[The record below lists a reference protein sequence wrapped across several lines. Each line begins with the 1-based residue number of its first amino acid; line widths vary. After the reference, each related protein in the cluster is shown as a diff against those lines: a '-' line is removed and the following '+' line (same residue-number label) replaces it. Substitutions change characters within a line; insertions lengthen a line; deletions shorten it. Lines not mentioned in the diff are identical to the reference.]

1 MRFRILLFWGLV
13 ALLPARSWH
22 QELFAQE
29 VAKRAEPL
37 CNAHAH
43 NDYEHDIPLLD
54 ALELG
59 FTSVEADVYPVDGEL
74 LVAHNRSDVAK
85 ERTLD
90 TLYLQPLQRLTK
102 SSNGRVYPAG
112 PSLTLLVDI
121 KVDGATAYR
130 LLDKLLSNYSE
141 MVSQTVDGQYVE
153 KAVTVIVSGDRPIQ
167 EMAASNPR
175 YAGIDGR
182 IADLESDESPSMLPL
197 ISDNWSKHF
206 TYRGQGEMSSAE
218 REKLVEI
225 VEKVHAKKRRIRFW
239 GTPESELFWK
249 ELKSANVD
257 LIGTDKLRQLAKF
270 LETPR

>member
-1 MRFRILLFWGLV
+1 MQFRILLFCLLL
-13 ALLPARSWH
+13 AMLPARSWH
-22 QELFAQE
+22 HELFGQE
-29 VAKRAEPL
+29 VPKRAEPL
-37 CNAHAH
+37 RNAHAH
-43 NDYEHDIPLLD
+43 NDYEHDLPLLD

-74 LVAHNRSDVAK
+74 LVAHNLSDVAK
-85 ERTLD
+85 GRTLD

-112 PSLTLLVDI
+112 QSLTLLVDI

-153 KAVTVIVSGDRPIQ
+153 KAVTVIVSGDRPIK

-175 YAGIDGR
+175 YAGVDGR
-182 IADLESDESPSMLPL
+182 IADLESNESPSILPL

-218 REKLVEI
+218 RQKLVEI
-225 VEKVHAKKRRIRFW
+225 VEKAHAKKRRVRFW

-257 LIGTDKLRQLAKF
+257 LIGTDKLRQLATF
-270 LETPR
+270 LRE